1 MYQLALVMKGM
12 SGEGRRHIFGNLS
25 ERLAKLVAEDMENM
39 GPVRGN
45 DILVVAQ
52 RLLNIMIRLI
62 KDGEIV
68 GNYDYLVPFFD
79 LFRVDTDME
88 QKKAKQCE
96 ALKKLVEEYEYDLL

>member
-1 MYQLALVMKGM
+1 MKGM
-12 SGEGRRHIFGNLS
+12 SGEARRHICGNLS
-25 ERLAKLVAEDMENM
+25 EQLAELVAEDMENM
-39 GPVRGN
+39 V
-45 DILVVAQ
+45 
-52 RLLNIMIRLI
+52 RLI